1 MEELKIKMFKG
12 DFEEYLSQSVARLSK
27 KDAEYASL
35 LIQMNEIRER
45 NPKLTK
51 LMEGYPPE
59 TISAEELTELSEF
72 VRLDKEWTAMELR
85 ACYMRGFLDEAEAKK
100 LFED

>member
-12 DFEEYLSQSVARLSK
+12 DFEEYLSQSVVRISRN
-27 KDAEYASL
+27 DAEYAPL
-35 LIQMNEIRER
+35 LRQMNEIRER
-45 NPKLTK
+45 NPKLTN

-59 TISAEELTELSEF
+59 TISAEELAELSEF

-85 ACYMRGFLDEAEAKK
+85 ACYMRGFLDGTEAKK